1 MNMTEEKISSEEIY
15 NGKVIRVTRDKVTAH
30 GESGVIEAYREVVH
44 HHGGV
49 CVAAFNDRDEIA
61 LVRQFRY
68 AYGEVVTELPAGKLE
83 KGELPDEA
91 VKRELREEVGAE
103 GVDWRF
109 LGNLYPSPGY
119 CNEIIRLY
127 TCRIAAVGETD
138 FDEDENLEC
147 EFVPFEKAVR
157 MALAGELPDSKTQ
170 TIILKLAAE
179 RAGK

>member
-1 MNMTEEKISSEEIY
+1 MKMIEEKISSQEIY
-15 NGKVIRVTRDKVTAH
+15 NGRVIRVTNDKVKAR
-30 GESGVIEAYREVVH
+30 GESGEVEAYREVVH

-61 LVRQFRY
+61 MVRQFRY

-83 KGELPDEA
+83 KGEQPDEA
-91 VKRELREEVGAE
+91 VKRELREEVGAD
-103 GVDWRF
+103 GTDWRF

-127 TCRIAAVGETD
+127 TCRIASMGDTD

-147 EFVPFEKAVR
+147 EFVPFEKAVS

-170 TIILKLAAE
+170 AVILRLAAE
-179 RAGK
+179 RSRN